1 MTEDATRLHEQNPRL
16 PEAGATREK
25 GVLKGGMR
33 AWLPLIALVM
43 ALVAALAAMWRIV
56 EVEALRQQVRVLRT
70 ELAGERQAREAQEA
84 RLQPLLTVSEGALD
98 FQQKLTLLQ
107 QEGDRLRTAVEEA
120 RASATLREGEGAVLE
135 QRLAEVQGKIEAL
148 ERERDIGQRVI
159 DRYGRGIALIHLR
172 VGFVDRRGRPLR
184 RARGGPAYALDFTG
198 SGFVVDPAGRLLT
211 NAHVA
216 RPWQQD
222 AESQKLMG
230 SGWRPRYES
239 FNAFFPGLPGPFPL
253 RLVQVHPDADVALLA
268 FEPGDVAL
276 PALPLDREGQ
286 GARIGSTILLAGF
299 PAGVEALLAKVE
311 PEVLTSIFR
320 GGSLEVG
327 RVAAELA
334 QRGLIRPT
342 TTIGHVNDILP
353 HQIIFD
359 AQTAAGGSGGPI
371 FNVHEQVIAVSYGL
385 LPDFAGSNHA
395 VPIRFGLELLDER

>member
-1 MTEDATRLHEQNPRL
+1 
-16 PEAGATREK
+16 
-25 GVLKGGMR
+25 MR
-33 AWLPLIALVM
+33 ARLL
-43 ALVAALAAMWRIV
+43 LVALAVVLALAAASAAAWQLLELETLRRDV
-56 EVEALRQQVRVLRT
+56 QALRAD
-70 ELAGERQAREAQEA
+70 LAAERQARQAHEA
-84 RLQPLLTVSEGALD
+84 RLEPLLKISEGTLD
-98 FQQKLTLLQ
+98 LQQKLALLQ
-107 QEGDRLRTAVEEA
+107 QEGDHLRAAVEGA
-120 RASATLREGEGAVLE
+120 RTSATLREGEVVTLE

-159 DRYGRGIALIHLR
+159 DRYGRSIALIHIR

-184 RARGGPAYALDFTG
+184 RGRGGPAYALDFTG
-198 SGFVVDPAGRLLT
+198 SGFVVDPAGQLLT

-222 AESQKLMG
+222 AEAQRLMG

-239 FNAFFPGLPGPFPL
+239 FTAFFPGVPRPFPL
-253 RLVQVHPDADVALLA
+253 RLVRVHPDADVALVA
-268 FEPGDVAL
+268 FEPADAAL
-276 PALPLDREGQ
+276 PALPLDRTEQ
-286 GARIGSTILLAGF
+286 GARIGSTILLAGY

-311 PEVLTSIFR
+311 PEVLATIFR
-320 GGSLEVG
+320 SGSLEVG

-353 HQIIFD
+353 HQIVFD

-371 FNVHEQVIAVSYGL
+371 FNAREQVIAVSYGL

-395 VPIRFGLELLDER
+395 VPIRFGRELLDER

>member
-1 MTEDATRLHEQNPRL
+1 
-16 PEAGATREK
+16 
-25 GVLKGGMR
+25 MR
-33 AWLPLIALVM
+33 ARLPLIALAV
-43 ALVAALAAMWRIV
+43 AVAAALAAAWRVV
-56 EVEALRQQVRVLRT
+56 EVEALRRQVRMLQT
-70 ELAGERQAREAQEA
+70 ELAGERQAREVQET
-84 RLQPLLTVSEGALD
+84 RLASILKASEGALD
-98 FQQKLTLLQ
+98 FRQKLALLQ

-120 RASATLREGEGAVLE
+120 RARATLREGEVAVLE
-135 QRLAEVQGKIEAL
+135 RRLAEVQGKIEGL
-148 ERERDIGQRVI
+148 ERERDIGQRVV
-159 DRYGRGIALIHLR
+159 DRYGRGIALVHVR
-172 VGFVDRRGRPLR
+172 VGFVDRRGRSLR
-184 RARGGPAYALDFTG
+184 RVRAGPVYALDFTG

-216 RPWQQD
+216 RPWQLD

-239 FNAFFPGLPGPFPL
+239 FNAFFPGVPRPFPL
-253 RLVQVHPDADVALLA
+253 RLVQVHPDADVALVA
-268 FEPGDVAL
+268 FEPGDTAL
-276 PALPLDREGQ
+276 PALPLDQREQ
-286 GARIGSTILLAGF
+286 DARIGSTILLAGY

-311 PEVLTSIFR
+311 PEVLTTIFR
-320 GGSLEVG
+320 SGSLEVG

-371 FNVHEQVIAVSYGL
+371 FNAQEQVIAVSYGL

-395 VPIRFGLELLDER
+395 VPIRFGRDLLDER